1 MNPNIERLNRYPF
14 ERLADLKEGV
24 VPADRPPIALSIGEP
39 KHAPPDFLV
48 QLLLDQDN
56 LRASLGSYPATRGAQ
71 ALRSTIATWLTSR
84 FSLSAGSLDPARQ
97 VLPVNGTREALFSFG
112 QAVLS
117 GSRSANVLMPNPC
130 YQISEG
136 AAILRNAQPVYLP
149 CTEETDFNPDF
160 QRVPESVWEGC
171 ELAYICSPG
180 NPTGA
185 ILDVAALTALIELAD
200 RHDFVIAAD
209 ECYSEI
215 YHDEAHPPAGLLEA
229 CASMGRNDYRRCIV
243 FHSLSKRSS
252 LPGLRSGFVAGDAE
266 LMDAYYRYRTYHGC
280 AMPEHVQTVSAAAW
294 ADEEHVAANRARY
307 REKFEAIT
315 PILARHLELHV
326 PAGGFYYWTPTPE
339 PDPDFARALFEA
351 QNVTVLPGSF
361 LARGS
366 GEGNGANPG
375 ANRVRMALVA
385 SLDECRDAA
394 ARIVDF
400 MDARFGPS

>member
-130 YQISEG
+130 YQIYEG
-136 AAILRNAQPVYLP
+136 AAMLRNAQPVYLP

-171 ELAYICSPG
+171 ELVYICSPG

-351 QNVTVLPGSF
+351 QNVTVLPGSY
-361 LARGS
+361 LARETE
-366 GEGNGANPG
+366 EGNPG
-375 ANRVRMALVA
+375 NNRIRIALVA
-385 SLDECRDAA
+385 PAEQCREAAERIKIFIESL
-394 ARIVDF
+394 
-400 MDARFGPS
+400 